1 MSSPD
6 DEKPTYL
13 GVKDD
18 EVQLRIPDTIQQHA
32 NANWK
37 AYKRWYCTVYTK
49 ATGVVISKPAMQ
61 EMERILI
68 RHDGHHPVNRA
79 ELCDDTLAILQ
90 TWDAVPL
97 VVGTKDYTFAKAR
110 MIRDIIYEKLAG
122 TPELKRAQ
130 PLMSHPLHI
139 LHRILPEDPSLAA
152 LNLTKGEIS
161 EAYLWI
167 YRMRDG
173 NFARHQAY
181 RQPFSY
187 PILAR
192 DGVTT
197 LPANSSLDN
206 DLSPECAG
214 TNTLP
219 RAPLSP
225 LPANKSIAPTTRFH
239 PYDRPQTM
247 ACPLFPP
254 STEGAQFTPVVEE
267 PAPVQTSPCNEMT
280 LDELVQ
286 EARAKA
292 MEVVGY
298 AEASRRGLLRPK
310 VSRVQSSN
318 SPGPVRHE

>member
-1 MSSPD
+1 M
-6 DEKPTYL
+6 
-13 GVKDD
+13 
-18 EVQLRIPDTIQQHA
+18 R
-32 NANWK
+32 
-37 AYKRWYCTVYTK
+37 
-49 ATGVVISKPAMQ
+49 
-61 EMERILI
+61 EMGRILI

-110 MIRDIIYEKLAG
+110 MIRDIIYEKLAES
-122 TPELKRAQ
+122 TELRRSE
-130 PLMSHPLHI
+130 PLMAHPLHI

-161 EAYLWI
+161 DAYLWI
-167 YRMRDG
+167 YRMRNG
-173 NFARHQAY
+173 NFAQHQAY

-187 PILAR
+187 PVLAR

-197 LPANSSLDN
+197 LPASLSLDN
-206 DLSPECAG
+206 DLSPEHFGA
-214 TNTLP
+214 NPLS

-225 LPANKSIAPTTRFH
+225 LPANKSIAPTIHFH
-239 PYDRPQTM
+239 PYVRPQIM

-254 STEGAQFTPVVEE
+254 STKGPEFTPVVEE

-280 LDELVQ
+280 LDELIH
-286 EARAKA
+286 EARDKA

-310 VSRVQSSN
+310 ASRVQWVY
-318 SPGPVRHE
+318 SPGPVRPD